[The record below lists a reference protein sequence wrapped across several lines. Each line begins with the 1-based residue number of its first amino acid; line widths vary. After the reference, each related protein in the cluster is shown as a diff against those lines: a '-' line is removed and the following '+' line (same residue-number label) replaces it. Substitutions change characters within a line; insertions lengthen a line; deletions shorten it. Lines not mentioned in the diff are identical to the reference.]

1 MARRPSKSPPK
12 FADRGVP
19 ATTRPAMPWAVTPGL
34 YIAGKEALDAADQLG
49 VEMDRKWGVGRL
61 RLLVSGPMREKFDRQ
76 RYLMAQA
83 RWEGTLEDVKR
94 ESARMVTAYTAL
106 DNAAK
111 GSGAAPVDDSIWE
124 VGIPNGILEGSVLA
138 IVKNDEAMAK
148 VRTEGRNVILI
159 TLDEVAR
166 YIGLDGALLE
176 VKKTFPG
183 AQIKRAESPRDPISP
198 SLAEWDEGIPDV
210 KAPIDGVLDLNWEV
224 GDEVP
229 F

>member
-61 RLLVSGPMREKFDRQ
+61 RLLVNGPMREKFDRQ

-111 GSGAAPVDDSIWE
+111 GSGATPVDDSIWE
-124 VGIPNGILEGSVLA
+124 VVPEIALRLAHLAAPGDVVAGGAEGVVGA
-138 IVKNDEAMAK
+138 AEQAHIAYQPTAAR
-148 VRTEGRNVILI
+148 VRKFAVGR
-159 TLDEVAR
+159 
-166 YIGLDGALLE
+166 GLQQPFHALRQA
-176 VKKTFPG
+176 V
-183 AQIKRAESPRDPISP
+183 
-198 SLAEWDEGIPDV
+198 V
-210 KAPIDGVLDLNWEV
+210 VV
-224 GDEVP
+224 GDIEERGGGVRVVIGAGQIGRAHV
-229 F
+229 

>member
-1 MARRPSKSPPK
+1 MARKPIKKPPQ

-61 RLLVSGPMREKFDRQ
+61 RLLVNGPMREKFDRQ

-124 VGIPNGILEGSVLA
+124 VGIPNGILEESVLA

-176 VKKTFPG
+176 IKKTFPG